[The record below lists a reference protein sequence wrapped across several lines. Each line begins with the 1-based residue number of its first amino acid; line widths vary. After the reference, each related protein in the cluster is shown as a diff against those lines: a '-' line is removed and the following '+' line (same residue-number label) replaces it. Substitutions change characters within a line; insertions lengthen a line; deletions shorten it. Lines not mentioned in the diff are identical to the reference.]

1 MSRITRILILTTI
14 FLLAAGLGYLSA
26 QTVDAREIIGMIND
40 GKNVSLE
47 NTTIRGD
54 LDLTKLD
61 NMRQVGQDGKQKKYL
76 SEVKV
81 ELRFVGCTFTGQ
93 VQAYISNEGNWN
105 NIKSQPLYTANFK
118 ESITFDN
125 CTFEEDALFKY
136 SEFEQSAS
144 FRGSEFEEEALFKY
158 AEFEKPADFSNV
170 RFREANF
177 KYTKFEES
185 ITFAGCRYRGDATYK
200 YANFR
205 EGVTFADARFLDDAS
220 FKYTELRREVSFAG
234 ANFEGQ
240 ADFKYIKFPAGTNLT
255 NTSFGRYTDFKY
267 ATLGGKKFSR

>member
-1 MSRITRILILTTI
+1 MSRITRIILLTI
-14 FLLAAGLGYLSA
+14 VFLVAVGLGYLSA
-26 QTVDAREIIGMIND
+26 QSVNASEIIDMINN

-61 NMRQVGQDGKQKKYL
+61 NMRQVGKDGKQKKYL
-76 SEVKV
+76 SEVRV
-81 ELRFVGCTFTGQ
+81 ELRFIGCTFTGE
-93 VQAYISNEGNWN
+93 VQAYIPNEGNWN
-105 NIKSQPLYTANFK
+105 DIKSKPLYTANFR
-118 ESITFDN
+118 ESVTFAN

-136 SEFEQSAS
+136 SEFDQSAS
-144 FRGSEFEEEALFKY
+144 FQGSEFKDEALFKY
-158 AEFEKPADFSNV
+158 AEFEEAADFSNV

-177 KYTKFEES
+177 KYTKFQES
-185 ITFAGCRYRGDATYK
+185 ITFANCRYRGDAIYK
-200 YANFR
+200 YTEFTD
-205 EGVTFADARFLDDAS
+205 GVTFADAVFQNDAS

-240 ADFKYIKFPAGTNLT
+240 ADFKYIKFPAGTDLT

-267 ATLGGKKFSR
+267 ATLGGKKFRR